1 MIKLFSIKLLS
12 LILFCSVCHTEPF
25 RLSWPTPNP
34 SFAQG
39 LGYSTFLQK
48 TGPEKAYSSG
58 AFGCV
63 RNNGY
68 KFHEGVDL
76 FPVKRDKAGKAED
89 KVFAAMQGVVS
100 YINEIKSYSAY
111 GKYIVLEHP
120 SCKPPLYSL
129 YAHLS
134 EVSAKLKV
142 GSKVDVAEPIGVMGN
157 TSSFH
162 IPVSRSHLHF
172 EMGLRLSDDFQKWF
186 DSKEFKTPNR
196 HGNYSGY
203 NLVGIDPLHFFSQ
216 YKKKPFEQ
224 PLYWIKTLP
233 TILKVRVK
241 SSKFVDF
248 GKRYPD
254 LCPNFDPQATTWDC
268 SMGPYGIPL
277 RIEPAEKAAEGDKRI
292 QILSYDLHANDKPC
306 RNLVIRKG
314 SHYQPSEQLKSYIE
328 ILFGN

>member
-1 MIKLFSIKLLS
+1 MKNLFTVELLS
-12 LILFCSVCHTEPF
+12 LSFFCSFCSAEPF

-48 TGPEKAYSSG
+48 TGPDKAYSSG

-76 FPVKRDKAGKAED
+76 FPIKRDKSGKAED
-89 KVFAAMQGVVS
+89 YVFAAMPGIVS
-100 YINEIKSYSAY
+100 YINEIKSHSAY

-120 SCKPPLYSL
+120 TCKPALYSL

-134 EVSAKLKV
+134 EVSPKLKV
-142 GSKVDVAEPIGVMGN
+142 GSKVTVAESIGVMGN
-157 TSSFH
+157 TSSFR
-162 IPVSRSHLHF
+162 IPVNRSHLHF
-172 EMGLRLSDDFQKWF
+172 EIGLRLSDSFQRWF

-196 HGNYSGY
+196 HGNFSGF
-203 NLVGIDPLHFFSQ
+203 NLVGIDPLHFFSRYQ
-216 YKKKPFEQ
+216 KKPFEQ
-224 PLYWIKTLP
+224 PLHLIETLP
-233 TILKVRVK
+233 TIVKVRVK
-241 SSKFVDF
+241 STKPVDF

-254 LCPNFDPQATTWDC
+254 LCPNFDPRATTWDC

-277 RIEPAEKAAEGDKRI
+277 RIEPAEKAARVTQKI
-292 QILSYDLHANDKPC
+292 QILSYDLHANTKPC
-306 RNLVIRKG
+306 RNLVTRQG
-314 SHYQPSEQLKSYIE
+314 GQYAPSEQLKSYLE
-328 ILFGN
+328 ILFGT